1 MDYCFCPYTLRA
13 FREWLKTRYATL
25 AALNAEWETQF
36 ARWDDVVPF
45 TTFEI
50 KDRERAELT
59 AGRPENYAPW
69 ADHRAYMDFS
79 FAKALDRMRSIVRR
93 SDPETPVGIE
103 GAQMPSA
110 WGGYD
115 LWLLSHAVD
124 WIEPYDLANSRAILG
139 SFLPSNAPVLS
150 TYFDADTRAL
160 RRTAWALLLDGD
172 RGAVVW
178 DDDPQRV
185 ILKAAKGMPLTARGK
200 DVRDIFTEIRASA
213 AKLAGLRRVDDRI
226 AIHYSQASIRAHWMF
241 DSREDGGK
249 WLRRLTSYEQEH
261 SRAAQVRDSFVKVV
275 EDLGLTADFVSYEE
289 IENGELTRQ
298 RYKALLLPQSVALSA
313 AECRN
318 IEAFA
323 RAGGVVIAD
332 NMPAIMDEHGRR
344 LAAGQ
349 LDRLFGVKQTG
360 GWRAAGNG
368 GAAVSRISGAQPLV
382 RFDSSLEIEGG
393 ARWGILPEAPM
404 VVRKGSAFY
413 LNIDM
418 HPYRELRASWPR
430 AANFVALFEAV
441 FAAAGIEM
449 PVKATRGHEI
459 QIRRFEGRG
468 VELISLRRNPGTEQP
483 GSAEGAVRIHVI
495 LPRQARVTAGAQD
508 LGVTQELDVDLD
520 PWTPTLLQLRA
531 PR

>member
-1 MDYCFCPYTLRA
+1 
-13 FREWLKTRYATL
+13 
-25 AALNAEWETQF
+25 
-36 ARWDDVVPF
+36 
-45 TTFEI
+45 
-50 KDRERAELT
+50 
-59 AGRPENYAPW
+59 
-69 ADHRAYMDFS
+69 
-79 FAKALDRMRSIVRR
+79 
-93 SDPETPVGIE
+93 
-103 GAQMPSA
+103 MPSA

-139 SFLPSNAPVLS
+139 SFLPPNAPVLS

-160 RRTAWALLLDGD
+160 RRIAWARLLDGD

-241 DSREDGGK
+241 DSREDGSK

-261 SRAAQVRDSFVKVV
+261 SRAAQVRDSFAKVV
-275 EDLGLTADFVSYEE
+275 EDLGLTPNFVSYEE

-332 NMPAIMDEHGRR
+332 SLPAIMDEHGRR

-349 LDRLFGVKQTG
+349 LDRLFGVRQTS

-382 RFDSSLEIEGG
+382 TFDSSLEIAGG

-430 AANFVALFEAV
+430 GANFLALFEAV
-441 FAAAGIEM
+441 FAAGRNRNAGEGDAGARDPDPAIRGQGSGADQPAAKSRNGAAGKRGGRGPNTRNAAAAGAGHRRRAGPRRNTGIGCGSGSLDADAAGI
-449 PVKATRGHEI
+449 T
-459 QIRRFEGRG
+459 
-468 VELISLRRNPGTEQP
+468 
-483 GSAEGAVRIHVI
+483 GSAISGGFTRTRRCPSE
-495 LPRQARVTAGAQD
+495 
-508 LGVTQELDVDLD
+508 
-520 PWTPTLLQLRA
+520 
-531 PR
+531 